1 MNLEDVTVALRPRGQ
16 WEAMDLGA
24 RMVRRDAKA
33 IYQAWFALTLP
44 PFLLALAAVW
54 FTPYPGLAV
63 FLYWWIEPIT
73 DGPILHVISRRLFGE
88 RPTARDALRST
99 WPALR
104 RNWIYLLTPFRLHL
118 ARSAMLS
125 ITQLE
130 GLKGKRR
137 RDRART
143 IGRRIARPG
152 GGLTVAY
159 HHLALAVY
167 FGVILMLYVLLPEPL
182 QASFGDDVAQLL
194 WTQDSK
200 VANLISLILFYVAQS
215 TMHPWWVG
223 GGFGL
228 YINCRTSL
236 EAWDLEVAFR
246 RMVARRRRGVAAAA
260 VMLCAVGL
268 ALSPSSQAQDAAS
281 EEAAAEPVPLTGYW
295 QDNEVAPPLRRVQQS
310 DQFVR
315 RETTYEYEFRWS
327 RDAKETEEE
336 EEAQED
342 RPDGSWIDAFF
353 QVIAVIVE
361 FWLWIV
367 VALVVVILFLTRRH
381 WLGAVSPSRSRPKQ
395 RASIRVAGELIEAAD
410 FPDDYAAVALGLW
423 QEGRAR
429 EALSL
434 LFRGRLLDAAQR
446 FDLALPD
453 SATEGMCV
461 TAVAKQADASFSQH
475 FASLTRAWVACA
487 YAGRLPDATQ
497 FQRLAAPAAV
507 TNEGAA

>member
-33 IYQAWFALTLP
+33 IYLTWFALTLP
-44 PFLLALAAVW
+44 AFALALTAVW
-54 FTPYPGLAV
+54 FTPYAGMAV

-104 RNWIYLLTPFRLHL
+104 RNWIYLLTPYRLHL

-125 ITQLE
+125 ITRLE

-137 RDRART
+137 RDRAKV

-167 FGVILMLYVLLPEPL
+167 FGVILLVFVLLPESL
-182 QASFGDDVAQLL
+182 QASMGDGMWQLL
-194 WTQDSK
+194 WTPDSRE
-200 VANLISLILFYVAQS
+200 ANLISLILVYIAQT

-260 VMLCAVGL
+260 VLLCAVGL
-268 ALSPSSQAQDAAS
+268 SLSPAS
-281 EEAAAEPVPLTGYW
+281 EAQEVASDEAAVEPVPVTGYW
-295 QDNEVAPPLRRVQQS
+295 KESEVAPPLRRVQES
-310 DQFVR
+310 DQFVS
-315 RETTYEYEFRWS
+315 RETTYEYEYRWP
-327 RDAKETEEE
+327 RDADAEEAEEE
-336 EEAQED
+336 PTAEA
-342 RPDGSWIDAFF
+342 RDGSWLDGLFS
-353 QVIAVIVE
+353 VIAIIIE
-361 FWLWIV
+361 FWLWII
-367 VALVVVILFLTRRH
+367 VALVVVILFLTRKH
-381 WLGAVSPSRSRPKQ
+381 WLGAISPSSPREGQ
-395 RASIRVAGELIEAAD
+395 RASVRVAGELIEAAD
-410 FPDDYAAVALGLW
+410 FPEDYAAVALKLW
-423 QEGRAR
+423 RDGRAR
-429 EALSL
+429 DALSL

-461 TAVAKQADASFSQH
+461 TAVAKHADAAFTQH
-475 FASLTRAWVACA
+475 FASLTQAWVACA
-487 YAGRLPDATQ
+487 YAGRLPEAAQ
-497 FQRLAAPAAV
+497 FQRLAESAAV
-507 TNEGAA
+507 TGGEVA

>member
-33 IYQAWFALTLP
+33 IYLAWFALTLP
-44 PFLLALAAVW
+44 AFALALAAAW
-54 FTPYPGLAV
+54 FTPYAGLAV
-63 FLYWWIEPIT
+63 FAYWWIEPIS
-73 DGPILHVISRRLFGE
+73 DGPILHVVSRRLFGE
-88 RPTARDALRST
+88 QPTARDALRST

-104 RNWIYLLTPFRLHL
+104 RNWIYLLTPFRFHL

-130 GLKGKRR
+130 GLNGKRR

-167 FGVILMLYVLLPEPL
+167 FGIILLVFTLLPESL
-182 QASFGDDVAQLL
+182 QASMGDDLLQLL

-200 VANLISLILFYVAQS
+200 TANLISLSLFYVAQT

-246 RMVARRRRGVAAAA
+246 RMVARRRRNLAAAA
-260 VMLCAVGL
+260 VMLCAAGL
-268 ALSPSSQAQDAAS
+268 ALAPSSEAQDATQ
-281 EEAAAEPVPLTGYW
+281 EAAPTEQVPLTGYW
-295 QDNEVAPPLRRVQQS
+295 KDAEVAPPLRRVQQS
-310 DQFVR
+310 EQFVST
-315 RETTYEYEFRWS
+315 ETTYDYEYRWS
-327 RDAKETEEE
+327 RDTEEE
-336 EEAQED
+336 ANDEATSEPRD
-342 RPDGSWIDAFF
+342 WGWLDVIF
-353 QVIAVIVE
+353 QVFAVIVE
-361 FWLWIV
+361 LWLWIV
-367 VALVVVILFLTRRH
+367 VAAVLLILFLTRSH
-381 WLGAVSPSRSRPKQ
+381 WLGAVTPSSSRTR
-395 RASIRVAGELIEAAD
+395 RASIRVAGELIETGD
-410 FPDDYAAVALGLW
+410 LPDDYAAVAVSLW
-423 QEGRAR
+423 REGRAR

-453 SATEGMCV
+453 GATEGMCV
-461 TAVAKQADASFSQH
+461 RAVAKQADTVFSQH
-475 FASLTRAWVACA
+475 FASLTQAWVACA
-487 YAGRLPDATQ
+487 YAGRLPATAH
-497 FQRLAAPAAV
+497 FQRLAEPAV
-507 TNEGAA
+507 MVDEGMA